1 MKAQLSSRQLEKLR
15 ELCLTFGADLSL
27 IAKAQLGTAT
37 SDEVD
42 ILCEVIN
49 DDFLVKG
56 IDDDF
61 EANDYG
67 KEMELLLDAV
77 NTVRLR

>member
-1 MKAQLSSRQLEKLR
+1 MKAQLSSQQLRKLQDV
-15 ELCLTFGADLSL
+15 CLRFGADLSL
-27 IAKAQLGTAT
+27 IGKAQLGTAT
-37 SDEVD
+37 SDEVG

-49 DDFLVKG
+49 NEFLLYG

-67 KEMELLLDAV
+67 REMELLLDAI
-77 NTVRLR
+77 NSVRLR